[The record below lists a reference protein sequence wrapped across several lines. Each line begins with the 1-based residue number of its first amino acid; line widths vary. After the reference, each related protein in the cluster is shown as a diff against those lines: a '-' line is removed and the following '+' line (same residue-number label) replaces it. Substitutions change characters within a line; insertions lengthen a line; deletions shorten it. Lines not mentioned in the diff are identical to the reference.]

1 MQIYFNPLDIAC
13 KSKVGGVL
21 RKEKIQFN
29 FLKLLNSNKLG
40 FEETNILSEAIESIA
55 PQYDIK
61 LDDSVSKQIKL
72 YQELKNKIGGTI
84 C

>member
-29 FLKLLNSNKLG
+29 VYLLN
-40 FEETNILSEAIESIA
+40 E
-55 PQYDIK
+55 
-61 LDDSVSKQIKL
+61 LDDYATFNEKTGEFHAKTPPADLSPRGQGYRHQASPPLQPPL
-72 YQELKNKIGGTI
+72 
-84 C
+84 